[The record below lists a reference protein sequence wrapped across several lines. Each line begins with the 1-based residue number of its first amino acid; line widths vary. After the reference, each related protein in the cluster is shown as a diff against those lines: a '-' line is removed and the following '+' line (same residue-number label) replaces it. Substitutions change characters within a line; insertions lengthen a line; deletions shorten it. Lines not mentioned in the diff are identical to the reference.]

1 MPAVQRHQRTTR
13 LAPTPTSPAGE
24 EAEDGHG
31 TRSPGR
37 HATVNPN
44 QGEEAGAI
52 RNVTWTTST
61 GDTHEP
67 SPPPMLGPGCYRPP
81 DLADD
86 GPPLSTLVDIIWTP
100 NSSLTIQVDA
110 A

>member
-1 MPAVQRHQRTTR
+1 
-13 LAPTPTSPAGE
+13 
-24 EAEDGHG
+24 
-31 TRSPGR
+31 
-37 HATVNPN
+37 
-44 QGEEAGAI
+44 
-52 RNVTWTTST
+52 
-61 GDTHEP
+61 
-67 SPPPMLGPGCYRPP
+67 MLGPGCYRPP